1 MATSAT
7 LTLDAS
13 EFTGGAAFSVETT
26 FLKAGTS
33 DDITQF
39 TGLSRREV
47 SAATNDISIVA
58 ASEYADNQA
67 GKLYFKNTSTTAAS
81 TYILM
86 EVGSNVII
94 GRLYPGDWMLIPV
107 DGTEDIKASTSA
119 AGMSYEFG
127 FFHEG

>member
-13 EFTGGAAFSVETT
+13 EFTGGSAFSVETT
-26 FLKAGTS
+26 FLQAGTS
-33 DDITQF
+33 DDINQF

-58 ASEYADNQA
+58 AADYSGTG
-67 GKLYFKNTSTTAAS
+67 GKLYFKNTSTTSAS

-107 DGTEDIKASTSA
+107 DGTENIKASTSA